1 MNHSEDTSGLA
12 AAVVAVVVDFVGLG
26 LVFPYPQNPSS
37 PLDHLSGA
45 AKRKKRGKKEEKE
58 FEVAF

>member
-12 AAVVAVVVDFVGLG
+12 AAVVDFVGLG